1 MELKAPIS
9 VHENVTLKNLDMRVE
24 EHVFRRPDPHA
35 NEGFLLSLIETH
47 PVKHTTVTAVTDFAS
62 AVMRDSSRLV

>member
-47 PVKHTTVTAVTDFAS
+47 PVKHTPVPAVTDNDLCSHEFS
-62 AVMRDSSRLV
+62 